1 MKVNKMNIKGY
12 NSTKINGST
21 FFFKSEGIILLEKI
35 EQILTNTMIFPKKKH
50 LVILDLLKTTER
62 HVLREG
68 YALYYDH
75 LNSPNPSITD
85 RERTATEKAMHLI
98 LLALDGSY
106 V

>member
-1 MKVNKMNIKGY
+1 MNIKGY
-12 NSTKINGST
+12 NSTEINGST
-21 FFFKSEGIILLEKI
+21 FVYKGEGIILLEKI
-35 EQILTNTMIFPKKKH
+35 EQILTNTMIFPNKKH

-68 YALYYDH
+68 YALYDEH

-85 RERTATEKAMHLI
+85 RDRAATAKAMHLI
-98 LLALDGSY
+98 LFALDGSY

>member
-1 MKVNKMNIKGY
+1 MNIKGY

-35 EQILTNTMIFPKKKH
+35 EQILTNAMIFPKKKH

-68 YALYYDH
+68 YALYDEH
-75 LNSPNPSITD
+75 LNSLNSSITD
-85 RERTATEKAMHLI
+85 RDRAATAKAMHLI
-98 LLALDGSY
+98 LLVLDGSY